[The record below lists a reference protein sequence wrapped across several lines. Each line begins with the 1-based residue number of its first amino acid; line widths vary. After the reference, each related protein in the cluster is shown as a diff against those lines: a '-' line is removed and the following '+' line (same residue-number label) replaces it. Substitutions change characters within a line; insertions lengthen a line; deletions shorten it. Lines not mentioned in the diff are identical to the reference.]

1 MAKKSETLTQRA
13 KAQRDLIELKKMQA
27 GEIEPGPKPSEE
39 AIVPKTVK
47 EKVAN
52 FFYHYKFVVMLGTF
66 LSVVAVILIVNL
78 VTRVDYDSKIVVF
91 SYNPS
96 YSYFN
101 SKIAEYFETVYP
113 DVNENGKVDI
123 ATIDCSVDP
132 KDTSELKTGKLTKLN
147 AMLSVESDAL
157 IYLVDEESVKHFE
170 NLGVSLFKE
179 ENMVLLGQDF
189 YDFIEVEDSGVP
201 GTKLYAAMRETNGT
215 MLEGKN
221 KEAFDAASAVLK
233 TLREKAENANG

>member
-27 GEIEPGPKPSEE
+27 GEIAPGPKPSEE
-39 AIVPKTVK
+39 AIMPKTFK

-52 FFYHYKFVVMLGTF
+52 FFYHYKFAVMLVAF
-66 LSVVAVILIVNL
+66 LIVVAVILTVNM
-78 VTRVDYDSKIVVF
+78 VTRVNYDSKIVVF

-96 YSYFN
+96 YSFFN
-101 SKIAEYFETVYP
+101 SKIAEYFETIYP
-113 DVNENGKVDI
+113 DVNENGKVNI
-123 ATIDCSVDP
+123 AAIDCSVDP

-157 IYLVDEESVKHFE
+157 IYIVDEESIKHFD

-189 YDFIEVEDSGVP
+189 YDFIEVDDSGVP
-201 GTKLYAAMRETNGT
+201 GTKLYAAMRETGGT

-221 KEAFDAASAVLK
+221 KEAKDAAVQVLQI
-233 TLREKAENANG
+233 LRDKAGKPNG